1 MHEAKTEVP
10 ASEGI
15 LSRGKPLPQVL
26 GTSSE
31 ELRGCFTLSHMNLWK
46 EVPPAGPW
54 APHAGLL
61 HLVGATHLSFILL
74 MYSSRECRSSES
86 ILGTSKQCVSDFS

>member
-46 EVPPAGPW
+46 EVPQLVLGSTRRPPAPSG
-54 APHAGLL
+54 GYSLVL
-61 HLVGATHLSFILL
+61 HLIDVQLQGVQVLRQHPGHLEAV
-74 MYSSRECRSSES
+74 R
-86 ILGTSKQCVSDFS
+86 V